1 MKYLSPDTSF
11 FCVEDDDQM
20 RKDIVNC
27 LRSMG
32 FSGQI
37 LTAINGKEAIE
48 LVENATDKIAD
59 IIISDMVMP
68 ELTGCEFVEK
78 LRKIEMY
85 KDTPVLMLTS
95 ISTREVILDC
105 INAGASNYVVKPVE
119 PKLLATKLVKVWHN
133 LK

>member
-20 RKDIVNC
+20 RKDVVNC

-32 FSGQI
+32 FTGQI
-37 LTAINGKEAIE
+37 LTASNGKEAIE
-48 LVENATDKIAD
+48 LVEQSADKIAD

-78 LRKIEMY
+78 LRKIEIY

-105 INAGASNYVVKPVE
+105 INAGANNYVVKPVE
-119 PKLLATKLVKVWHN
+119 PNLLATKLVKVWHN